1 MNQTPEQLPFSPEQ
15 LPQPLGDE
23 VLVRH
28 GDQLW
33 RFSNGRWKKG
43 RVIDSLGYEYLVRD
57 KRIAWIG
64 PISLLIGIVLSIYL
78 FLSGWADTEG
88 ATFSW
93 TVVTVLVWLASAGLV
108 LAGLLWTLFELRD
121 AITAHLALRVVVPAD
136 HSEGSERLVRPDL
149 MSPTP
154 QFIDLTPAADG

>member
-1 MNQTPEQLPFSPEQ
+1 MNRTPEPLPFSPEQ

-28 GDQLW
+28 GEQLW

-43 RVIDSLGYEYLVRD
+43 RIIDSLGYVYLVLD
-57 KRIAWIG
+57 KRIALIG
-64 PISLLIGIVLSIYL
+64 PISLLIGVALCASL
-78 FLSGWADTEG
+78 FLSGWTDTEG

-93 TVVTVLVWLASAGLV
+93 KLVTGLLWLGSFGLV
-108 LAGLLWTLFELRD
+108 LAGLLRTFFELHD
-121 AITAHLALRVVVPAD
+121 AIRARLALRVVVPAD
-136 HSEGSERLVRPDL
+136 QSEGSERIVRPDL

-154 QFIDLTPAADG
+154 QFIDLTPAAGG